1 MAWVRSWRGCGHG
14 VGEVVWLER
23 ADPSEVCTKTNLPK
37 MEAKPINGTISLD
50 WPLLSTNE
58 ILM

>member
-1 MAWVRSWRGCGHG
+1 MQSWCGCGLG
-14 VGEVVWLER
+14 VGAKVWLER

-37 MEAKPINGTISLD
+37 MVAKLINGTIGLD

-58 ILM
+58 IVM